1 MQIMKGPLT
10 WALRATRTIG
20 YEVFGYQLVV
30 ECNDHTLDV
39 WMQKP
44 VADDDAGRPW
54 DNDLYYRG
62 QMYYQDYADPIKPQ
76 VNQTQGGFAT
86 DATLDLDEAAADDRP
101 DDLDNDQEETGGGIL
116 TATWETE
123 TYLDQHLARDLVL
136 PEKQWKYILIA
147 CIVIG
152 GFVLLNL
159 AITAYLA
166 GSI

>member
-10 WALRATRTIG
+10 WALKATRMVG
-20 YEVFGYQLVV
+20 YEVFGYQLVI
-30 ECNDHTLDV
+30 ECNDHTVDF

-44 VADDDAGRPW
+44 ESDDDEGRPW
-54 DNDLYYRG
+54 DDNLYYRG
-62 QMYYQDYADPIKPQ
+62 QMYYQDYADPIKPT
-76 VNQTQGGFAT
+76 VSQTSGGFDN
-86 DATLDLDEAAADDRP
+86 DATVAVAAGQGDDR
-101 DDLDNDQEETGGGIL
+101 DDDQDESPGIL
-116 TATWETE
+116 TATWETK

>member
-10 WALRATRTIG
+10 AALRGIRKVG
-20 YEVFGYQLVV
+20 YEVFGYELVV
-30 ECNDHTLDV
+30 ECNDHMVDI

-44 VADDDAGRPW
+44 LPNDDKGRPW
-54 DNDLYYRG
+54 DSDLYYRG
-62 QMYYQDYADPIKPQ
+62 QMYYENYADPIKPR
-76 VNQTQGGFAT
+76 VTISDGGFSSDASIDIDSSSGDQT
-86 DATLDLDEAAADDRP
+86 DKD
-101 DDLDNDQEETGGGIL
+101 IL